1 MCAGRFWFRVT
12 TFHTCEKNS
21 FMKVRSYQTEDFPA
35 VCRVY
40 LDAKREELRAEA
52 ASVTVTPLEHDPV
65 IRSAF
70 ADSEVLLLECQGI
83 VEGFLAF
90 RGQQLRAL
98 FVHGSVRGK
107 GAGSALM
114 SAFLGSGVGCAVV
127 YVARS
132 NTAAMRFYKR
142 LGFRETGAEVKTYD
156 DVALEYLRLEW
167 SATGS

>member
-1 MCAGRFWFRVT
+1 
-12 TFHTCEKNS
+12 
-21 FMKVRSYQTEDFPA
+21 MKVRPYKAEDFPA

-40 LDAKREELRAEA
+40 LDAKKEELRAEA

-65 IRSAF
+65 IRGAF
-70 ADSEVLLLECQGI
+70 AESEVLVLECQGI

-107 GAGSALM
+107 GAGSALV
-114 SAFLGSGVGCAVV
+114 SAFLGSGVSRAVV

-132 NTAAMRFYKR
+132 NTAAMRFYER
-142 LGFRETGAEVKTYD
+142 LGFRETGAEVKAYG
-156 DVALEYLRLEW
+156 DVALDYLRFEW
-167 SATGS
+167 SATVD